1 MAYEFKYRL
10 QSAPAARN
18 DGSGCL
24 DHDIYAIVS
33 EDGGEWTI
41 VPGRHKTI
49 SIPFGALD
57 DALDQPTNP
66 LRVAAY
72 KDALAANLNNQPVP
86 VTGWT
91 SAQLLALMEANASTA
106 ATAAAVLEFITV
118 TLGLEFPVDFSI

>member
-1 MAYEFKYRL
+1 MYEFKYRL

-33 EDGGEWTI
+33 EDGGENWAI

-49 SIPFGALD
+49 SVPFEELD
-57 DALDQPTNP
+57 DALAQPTNP

-72 KDALAANLNNQPVP
+72 KNALAANLDNAPVP

-91 SAQLLALMEANASTA
+91 AAQLLALMEANDSAA
-106 ATAAAVLEFITV
+106 ATAAAVNDFITG
-118 TLGLEFPVDFSI
+118 LGLSYPVDFAM